1 MHSLLL
7 QGKKVSALWDA
18 CGLDNRGGEGFDEDS
33 YCIRSNT
40 VPVDRGTR
48 WAMAVNEG
56 AFCTCGGPVACLSRC
71 HAFLS
76 CETERAGS
84 TSFLLNGYPVYP
96 GSTFRRM

>member
-18 CGLDNRGGEGFDEDS
+18 CGLDNRGREGFDEDS

-56 AFCTCGGPVACLSRC
+56 AFCTCGLWQPCGLSVTL
-71 HAFLS
+71 AVTLFYLAKLNEPAQLPS
-76 CETERAGS
+76 C
-84 TSFLLNGYPVYP
+84 
-96 GSTFRRM
+96 